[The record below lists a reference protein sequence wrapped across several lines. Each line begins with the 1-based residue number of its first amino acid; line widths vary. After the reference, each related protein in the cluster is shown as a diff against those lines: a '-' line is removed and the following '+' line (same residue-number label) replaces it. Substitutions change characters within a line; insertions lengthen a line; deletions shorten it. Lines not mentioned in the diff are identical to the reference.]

1 MDSLTNLES
10 LGLVRT
16 RITDQGIG
24 AVAAFK
30 NLRSL
35 NLDYTDVGDAGL
47 ALLTGLTQLEDLS
60 LDSANAGNAAASS
73 IKEFKHLKR
82 LNLYHTLI
90 DPEGYQAI
98 RSALPGCKIV
108 WEEKSAGPMRRRG

>member
-1 MDSLTNLES
+1 M
-10 LGLVRT
+10 RT

-60 LDSANAGNAAASS
+60 LDSANASNEAADS
-73 IKEFKHLKR
+73 ITAFTNLKR
-82 LNLYHTLI
+82 LNLYHTLV

-98 RSALPGCKIV
+98 RSSLPNCKIV